1 MTIIQEQIERE
12 LLPLKWVE
20 RGEWD
25 DRREHLRARLIH
37 DGCLIGTY
45 HIHASRSRIHSSYR
59 WDFELLFVHEDTEDI
74 DVVSELSSISGLPE
88 LGIIRMKQEANV
100 HRIDHILRHLDI
112 KE

>member
-1 MTIIQEQIERE
+1 MTREE
-12 LLPLKWVE
+12 LLNALRPLEWRE